1 MLDSTKRNVIFVGM
15 SDNQKQQTDWQ
26 KREIGALWK
35 RESPNQKY
43 FSGHVTVDDFGVEK
57 KLKVLI
63 FTNKSKQKD
72 NQPDFRVYKADD
84 QPQSAQESAT
94 EDTQASEEVVN
105 ETQVVD
111 DVL

>member
-1 MLDSTKRNVIFVGM
+1 M
-15 SDNQKQQTDWQ
+15 SENQNQKTDWQ
-26 KREIGALWK
+26 KREIGALWM

-57 KLKVLI
+57 KLKVLV
-63 FTNKSKQKD
+63 FTNKSKQKE

-84 QPQSAQESAT
+84 QQQAVSTKETEVSESSASV
-94 EDTQASEEVVN
+94 DSEEVV
-105 ETQVVD
+105 EEASVVD

>member
-1 MLDSTKRNVIFVGM
+1 MLDLVKKDAMLVCM

-43 FSGHVTVDDFGVEK
+43 FSGHVTDTEGNRQ
-57 KLKVLI
+57 KVLI

-72 NQPDFRVYKADD
+72 NQPDFRVYRADE
-84 QPQSAQESAT
+84 QPQSARQSANESMN
-94 EDTQASEEVVN
+94 ASEEVVE

>member
-1 MLDSTKRNVIFVGM
+1 MLDYNKNYAKLSIM
-15 SDNQKQQTDWQ
+15 SDNNNQKTDWQ

-35 RESPNQKY
+35 RESATQKY

-63 FTNKSKQKD
+63 FTNKSKDKD

-84 QPQSAQESAT
+84 PTAPKVVSDDSVEEEVHT
-94 EDTQASEEVVN
+94 SEEQEV
-105 ETQVVD
+105 VVD

>member
-1 MLDSTKRNVIFVGM
+1 MLDLTERNVIFVGM

-43 FSGHVTVDDFGVEK
+43 FSGHVTDPDGNRT
-57 KLKVLI
+57 KVLI

-84 QPQSAQESAT
+84 QPQQSRESAT
-94 EDTQASEEVVN
+94 AAVASEEVVDD
-105 ETQVVD
+105 TQMVD

>member
-1 MLDSTKRNVIFVGM
+1 M
-15 SDNQKQQTDWQ
+15 SENQKQQTDWQ
-26 KREIGALWK
+26 KREIGALWM

-57 KLKVLI
+57 KLKVLV
-63 FTNKSKQKD
+63 FTNKSKQKE

-84 QPQSAQESAT
+84 QQQAVSTKETEVSESSASV
-94 EDTQASEEVVN
+94 DSEEVV
-105 ETQVVD
+105 EEASVVD

>member
-1 MLDSTKRNVIFVGM
+1 MLDSVEKNGIFVCM

-43 FSGHVTVDDFGVEK
+43 FSGHVTDSEGNRV
-57 KLKVLI
+57 KVLI

-84 QPQSAQESAT
+84 QPQSTRESAD
-94 EDTQASEEVVN
+94 ESMQASEEVV
-105 ETQVVD
+105 EEAQVVD

>member
-1 MLDSTKRNVIFVGM
+1 M
-15 SDNQKQQTDWQ
+15 SDKQKAQTDWQ

-84 QPQSAQESAT
+84 EGYQPQSVQTPAT
-94 EDTQASEEVVN
+94 EDVVSSGEVV
-105 ETQVVD
+105 EDTQVVD

>member
-1 MLDSTKRNVIFVGM
+1 M
-15 SDNQKQQTDWQ
+15 DNQKTQTDWQ

-43 FSGHVTVDDFGVEK
+43 FSGHVLVDDFGVEK

-63 FTNKSKQKD
+63 FTNKSKQKE

-84 QPQSAQESAT
+84 QPQQVKQEPIEEST
-94 EDTQASEEVVN
+94 VISEEVSQELVE
-105 ETQVVD
+105 ETPVAD